1 MELKIVKVE
10 QGVAIFNYEELKQE
24 LQVNLQKYK
33 GYVFDE
39 AQIAVAKAD
48 RAGLNKL
55 SKAIADKRKETKNII
70 LEQFNKVAEPQ
81 FKELEAMV
89 NECSQGIDSGIKAQ
103 EEKEKAQKLEETL
116 KLWQTLGFDLIP
128 FETVFVEQ
136 WVNKTYSMA
145 KIKDD
150 MTAFIEKVNNDLK
163 LIEQF
168 GENIDTLKA
177 RYLNSKDFD
186 VTRIISE
193 ANEEKKVLEA
203 LIKESK
209 SKEQLKQ
216 VNQPETVEKQL
227 LLRFEVKGTRT
238 QLLQIIYFMKSLG
251 VHAKNL

>member
-1 MELKIVKVE
+1 MELKIIKLE
-10 QGVAIFNYEELKQE
+10 QGVTIFNYEELKAE
-24 LQVNLQKYK
+24 LEVSLQKYR
-33 GYVFDE
+33 GYVVNAAE
-39 AQIAVAKAD
+39 IAIAKTD

-55 SKAIADKRKETKNII
+55 LKAVADKRKETKNVI
-70 LEQFNKVAEPQ
+70 LAQFSEVAEPQ
-81 FKELEAMV
+81 FKELEKMINDCIV
-89 NECSQGIDSGIKAQ
+89 GIDDGIKAN
-103 EEKEKAQKLEETL
+103 EEIEKAEKRENTL
-116 KLWQTLGFDLIP
+116 KLWQTLDFNILP
-128 FETVFVEQ
+128 FEAVFVDQ
-136 WVNKTYSMA
+136 WLNKTYSMA

-203 LIKESK
+203 LVKESK
-209 SKEQLKQ
+209 SKEQPKQ

-238 QLLQIIYFMKSLG
+238 QLQQIIDFMKSLG

>member
-1 MELKIVKVE
+1 L
-10 QGVAIFNYEELKQE
+10 
-24 LQVNLQKYK
+24 
-33 GYVFDE
+33 
-39 AQIAVAKAD
+39 
-48 RAGLNKL
+48 
-55 SKAIADKRKETKNII
+55 
-70 LEQFNKVAEPQ
+70 
-81 FKELEAMV
+81 
-89 NECSQGIDSGIKAQ
+89 
-103 EEKEKAQKLEETL
+103 
-116 KLWQTLGFDLIP
+116 P
-128 FETVFVEQ
+128 FEAVFVDQ
-136 WVNKTYSMA
+136 WLNKTYSMA

-203 LIKESK
+203 LVKESK
-209 SKEQLKQ
+209 SKEQPKQ

-238 QLLQIIYFMKSLG
+238 QLQQIIDFMKSLG